1 MRLRIEGTANVMA
14 AARVTSVRR
23 AIAQSVAFVYA
34 PGEGARVET
43 DPVMTDGVALG
54 AIPLERA
61 VLGTPGVDGIILRY
75 GYFYGPDTWSDGPR
89 MRPALHVDDAARAAM
104 LALTRGAPGI
114 YNIAADDGAVSIEKA
129 RLQLGFEPV
138 AYETGGV
145 RLHRT

>member
-1 MRLRIEGTANVMA
+1 
-14 AARVTSVRR
+14 
-23 AIAQSVAFVYA
+23 
-34 PGEGARVET
+34 
-43 DPVMTDGVALG
+43 
-54 AIPLERA
+54 
-61 VLGTPGVDGIILRY
+61 
-75 GYFYGPDTWSDGPR
+75 